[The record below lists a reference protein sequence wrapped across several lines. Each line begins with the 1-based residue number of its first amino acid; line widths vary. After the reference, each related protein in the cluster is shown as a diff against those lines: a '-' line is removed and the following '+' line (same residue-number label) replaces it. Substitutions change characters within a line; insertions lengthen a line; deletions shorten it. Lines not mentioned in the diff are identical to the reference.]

1 MAKTEEE
8 HMAMI
13 RELEDRQ
20 VKELEENRAR
30 LEESIAQTPKMSSEL
45 LNLKK
50 IQENLAKRS
59 EYIEAHKVQV
69 ETQVK
74 EQKEMEK
81 FMFERQKKIVTLEA
95 NLIKNQSVEM

>member
-30 LEESIAQTPKMSSEL
+30 LEESIA
-45 LNLKK
+45 
-50 IQENLAKRS
+50 
-59 EYIEAHKVQV
+59 
-69 ETQVK
+69 
-74 EQKEMEK
+74 
-81 FMFERQKKIVTLEA
+81 
-95 NLIKNQSVEM
+95 